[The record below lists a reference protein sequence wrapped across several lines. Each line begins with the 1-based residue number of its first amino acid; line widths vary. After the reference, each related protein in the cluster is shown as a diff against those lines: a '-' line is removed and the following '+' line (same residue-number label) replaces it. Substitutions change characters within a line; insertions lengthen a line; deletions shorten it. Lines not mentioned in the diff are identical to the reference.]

1 MSKYYIQIVNEELP
15 VPMYVER
22 GLGFGGVKLTDSL
35 RAAKRYDTEEE
46 AEKVAALARAQK
58 DKERGGECTTVE
70 IVREG
75 VEAPDGWE
83 VRARFDVPS
92 IDASSRFE
100 MKKTDSG
107 IMSRYV
113 GIDGKTSREY
123 GGDEMKK
130 AVSDWINATGAWFAS
145 KISGKKAKE

>member
-1 MSKYYIQIVNEELP
+1 MARYYITLTNDETP
-15 VPMYVER
+15 PRYVER

-35 RAAKRYDTEEE
+35 RNAKRYDTEEE

-58 DKERGGECTTVE
+58 DKERGGETTTVE
-70 IVREG
+70 IIREG
-75 VEAPDGWE
+75 GEDQPDGWE

-100 MKKTDSG
+100 MKKADGG

-113 GIDGKTSREY
+113 GIDGKASREY

-145 KISGKKAKE
+145 KISGKKAAK